1 MKRRRINLTK
11 EALPKWFVKAKR
23 KLLKMMAYSKGKS
36 SRKFVNEEYD

>member
-1 MKRRRINLTK
+1 MRRRRINLTK

-36 SRKFVNEEYD
+36 SRNFVNEEYD